1 MIDIRCTAVEVTGCI
16 ILMQFAARLTRPGGH
31 LFHEAVGEAL
41 QMLHLKLKVK
51 AVGIEGTSQP
61 LVKILSFFEATIAFE
76 GMGRPRE
83 FRRFRKTHPAEHP

>member
-41 QMLHLKLKVK
+41 QMLHLRLKVK
-51 AVGIEGTSQP
+51 AVGIEGTNYQFGD
-61 LVKILSFFEATIAFE
+61 VN
-76 GMGRPRE
+76 
-83 FRRFRKTHPAEHP
+83 KT